1 MSPTG
6 RHAPDTTAGPTAGER
21 ASRRPLPGRRGL
33 PGVRAGHP
41 ARRLGVTAAVA
52 AAVAITA
59 IAAAV
64 ATVGP
69 GARASD
75 SPLSGPQ
82 LTGAVGPS
90 GIGWAYAAPVMIGHA
105 VVVNPPAVP
114 AVPAV
119 PAPLAP
125 LAPLALTAEDRANC
139 PAAATACV
147 DLARHIT
154 WLQAGGRVSFGP
166 VRMEPGQPGSA
177 HATPTGTFQ
186 VSWKAGPAFVS
197 DIYDEPM
204 PWATFFA
211 PGGIAFHGG
220 SLVHWSHGCVHLT
233 VANAH
238 YYQEHLPIGAE
249 VVVF

>member
-1 MSPTG
+1 MSATG
-6 RHAPDTTAGPTAGER
+6 RHAPDTTAWPTAEER
-21 ASRRPLPGRRGL
+21 ASRRPLPGHDGL
-33 PGVRAGHP
+33 PSVRVGHP
-41 ARRLGVTAAVA
+41 ARRLGVTAVVA

-64 ATVGP
+64 ATVSP
-69 GARASD
+69 GARAAG
-75 SPLSGPQ
+75 SPLSGAQ

-90 GIGWAYAAPVMIGHA
+90 GAGWAYAAPVMIGHA
-105 VVVNPPAVP
+105 VVVNPPAAP
-114 AVPAV
+114 A
-119 PAPLAP
+119 AP
-125 LAPLALTAEDRANC
+125 APLALTAEDRADC

-186 VSWKAGPAFVS
+186 VSWKAGPDFVS
-197 DIYDEPM
+197 DIYNEAM
-204 PWATFFA
+204 PWPTFFA

-220 SLVHWSHGCVHLT
+220 SLTHWSHGCVHLT
-233 VANAH
+233 VANA
-238 YYQEHLPIGAE
+238 YYYHQHLPIGAE

>member
-1 MSPTG
+1 MSNSYP
-6 RHAPDTTAGPTAGER
+6 
-21 ASRRPLPGRRGL
+21 S
-33 PGVRAGHP
+33 
-41 ARRLGVTAAVA
+41 
-52 AAVAITA
+52 ITA

-64 ATVGP
+64 ATVSP
-69 GARASD
+69 GARAAG
-75 SPLSGPQ
+75 SPLSGAQ

-90 GIGWAYAAPVMIGHA
+90 GAGWAYAAPVMIGHA

-154 WLQAGGRVSFGP
+154 WLQTGGRVSFGP

-238 YYQEHLPIGAE
+238 YDQEHLAIGAE
-249 VVVF
+249 VVVV